1 MNEETKTTT
10 GEITIFS
17 NEEFGQVRTTTDEN
31 GEVLVCLYDVC
42 KALGLT
48 SAKVAQ
54 RLEKDVLSKHP
65 LSTKGGNQTGWFV
78 NEDGFYDVV
87 LESRKPNAKKFRKWV
102 TSEVLPAIRKTG
114 MYAKEGVADP
124 MEGLRQMTTTFTEYV
139 RSQQMV
145 NQVLLEALQTL
156 REDVVARRASF
167 PKAMPERASFDKPMF
182 IVEVS
187 IIPAGVRCVTDF
199 LSRQSLGYTLRGDL
213 HTSYCVLLI
222 ESPVDVA
229 LIDDLKTTIRNFTR
243 SPKWAKIKTIQ
254 I

>member
-1 MNEETKTTT
+1 MNEEKKNLT
-10 GEITIFS
+10 GGITIFS
-17 NEEFGQVRTTTDEN
+17 NEEFGQVRTTTGEN

-42 KALGLT
+42 KALGMT

-87 LESRKPNAKKFRKWV
+87 LESRKPNAKKFRKLV

-114 MYAKEGVADP
+114 MYAKEGLADP
-124 MEGLRQMTTTFTEYV
+124 VGDLRQMTATFTEYV

-145 NQVLLEALQTL
+145 NQVLLETLQVL
-156 REDVVARRASF
+156 REDVTAKRQSYVRTL
-167 PKAMPERASFDKPMF
+167 PETRNYDKPMF
-182 IVEVS
+182 VVEVS
-187 IIPAGVRCVTDF
+187 IVPAGVRCVTSY
-199 LSRQSLGYTLRGDL
+199 LASPSLGYSLRYPLCGGL
-213 HTSYCVLLI
+213 QVLVVDGPI
-222 ESPVDVA
+222 EAAVVEG
-229 LIDDLKTTIRNFTR
+229 LKEAIQSFTR
-243 SPKWAKIKTIQ
+243 TPKWAKIRTIQ